1 MATTYTEYAEF
12 NYVHAATGGAGNAQ
26 PRLFAS
32 GSSESAPKLY
42 LSASAAGIVDLAG
55 ANSLAFAGDSGS
67 DTGFKL
73 DSDTLTFAGTAN
85 EITTAVSDNTVTI
98 SLPDSVTIGDALTVT
113 GVLTANGN
121 VDLGNATSD
130 TVSVTGRFD
139 TDLLPSSDSA
149 RDLGSSALQW
159 AEVHAD
165 AGHIDALTV
174 TGTSTLTTVDINGG
188 AIDGTAIGASSV
200 AAGSFAAIVGT
211 TATLSSTLTANGD
224 VDLGNATSDTV
235 TVTGRFDS
243 DLVPSSDS
251 ARDLGSSDLQWAEL
265 HVDAGHIDTLGSAL
279 DANAQNITNVGTF
292 EVDGGA
298 TFNGTMQV
306 GNANT
311 DVLTLT
317 SQLTASTSALFS
329 ETVKFNSKLLPV
341 TDDTSDLGAAGKQ
354 WKDLYI
360 DGVAYID
367 SLQADALGAALD
379 ANNQAITNINVD
391 SGAIDG
397 TPIGAN
403 SAAAGTF
410 AALVGT
416 SLNCSDGNI
425 TNVGDIAVDTISADD
440 GSSFAMGSNWTN
452 ASRTVA
458 DMGTVTTMDLNG
470 GSIDGATLGA
480 ASAVTIT
487 NADMNGGSIDGVAIG
502 AASRAAGSFTTLAAN
517 GDMTMGDTR
526 ADVMTCAAQMT
537 ASAGA
542 TFGTVVYGTE
552 FSGSGNGLF
561 GGILK
566 VATKIL
572 PDDDDLVDLG
582 ASSKQFKDLY
592 LDGVAY
598 IDSLQADQLGA
609 ALDANSQAITN
620 INVDSGA
627 IDGTVIG
634 ANSAAAGTFA
644 AVVATSLNC
653 SEGSITN
660 VNDIALD
667 TISAD
672 DGSSFAMGSNWTN
685 AGRTVADGG
694 TLTTVDINGG
704 SIDGATLGGASA
716 VTITDADMNGGSIDG
731 VVIGAASAAAGS
743 FTTLICSSMGANWT
757 NASRTV
763 ADMGVVTTMDL
774 NGGTVDGA
782 TIGASSPST
791 GVFTTLTCNSSFLPD
806 AAGGADLGSVS
817 AEWGDL
823 YIADD
828 KKIQLGNG
836 QDFTIEYDED
846 GDDVAQF
853 AGANMRLG
861 HGAATEL
868 QFRDSALKIYSS
880 ANGQL
885 DVAADAEL
893 QLEAPIV
900 DINAST
906 SVRVSTKMCIGSDAL
921 SFGSNELLVLP
932 STGKIKA
939 AAYVTYSD
947 ESLKTNIETLDSA
960 LETVKSLR
968 GVSYEVK
975 ETGNNEI
982 GLIAQEV
989 NEIVPSVVQDG
1000 SEVMGIDYS
1009 RLTAVLIEAVKELA
1023 AKVENTK

>member
-12 NYVHAATGGAGNAQ
+12 NAVLAATGGAGNSQ

-32 GSSESAPKLY
+32 GSTPKLY

-73 DSDTLTFAGTAN
+73 DTDTLTFAGTAN
-85 EITTAVSDNTVTI
+85 EITTAVADNTVTI
-98 SLPDSVTIGDALTVT
+98 SLPDAVTIGDTLAVT
-113 GVLTANGN
+113 GVFTANGN

-188 AIDGTAIGASSV
+188 AIDGTAIGASS
-200 AAGSFAAIVGT
+200 
-211 TATLSSTLTANGD
+211 
-224 VDLGNATSDTV
+224 
-235 TVTGRFDS
+235 
-243 DLVPSSDS
+243 
-251 ARDLGSSDLQWAEL
+251 
-265 HVDAGHIDTLGSAL
+265 
-279 DANAQNITNVGTF
+279 
-292 EVDGGA
+292 
-298 TFNGTMQV
+298 
-306 GNANT
+306 
-311 DVLTLT
+311 
-317 SQLTASTSALFS
+317 
-329 ETVKFNSKLLPV
+329 
-341 TDDTSDLGAAGKQ
+341 
-354 WKDLYI
+354 
-360 DGVAYID
+360 
-367 SLQADALGAALD
+367 
-379 ANNQAITNINVD
+379 
-391 SGAIDG
+391 
-397 TPIGAN
+397 
-403 SAAAGTF
+403 AAAGTF

-416 SLNCSDGNI
+416 SLSVSDGSI
-425 TNVGDIAVDTISADD
+425 TNVNDIALDTISADD
-440 GSSFAMGSNWTN
+440 GSSFSMGSNWTN

-470 GSIDGATLGA
+470 GSIDAT
-480 ASAVTIT
+480 
-487 NADMNGGSIDGVAIG
+487 AIG
-502 AASRAAGSFTTLAAN
+502 AATPSTAVFTT
-517 GDMTMGDTR
+517 
-526 ADVMTCAAQMT
+526 VSS
-537 ASAGA
+537 SA
-542 TFGTVVYGTE
+542 TIQ
-552 FSGSGNGLF
+552 SGGS
-561 GGILK
+561 LK
-566 VATKIL
+566 VQEKLIPSADGYSDIGTSTKE
-572 PDDDDLVDLG
+572 
-582 ASSKQFKDLY
+582 FKDLY

-598 IDSLQADQLGA
+598 IDTLNADALGA
-609 ALDANSQAITN
+609 NLDHANFNSTNVDIDSGAIDGTIIGAASAAAATVTTLSLTEMGANWTNASRTVADMGSVTTMDLNGGTIDGTDVTVGSGKTLDVSGGTLTTSAAQKLAVMQGAGANVDIGAYNLRAASVTADGQTSGRVAIYSTAGLLSEDSDLTFSDATLTMTSGSFAHMSGSGALKVGGVTIVAKTIKPDIDNNVDLGASGMEFKDLYLDGVAYVDTLNADALGANLDHANFNSTN
-620 INVDSGA
+620 VDIDSGA

-644 AVVATSLNC
+644 AVVATSL
-653 SEGSITN
+653 SVSDGSITN

-685 AGRTVADGG
+685 AGRTVADAGI
-694 TLTTVDINGG
+694 LTTVDINGG

-716 VTITDADMNGGSIDG
+716 VTITNADMNGGSVDG
-731 VVIGAASAAAGS
+731 VAIGAA
-743 FTTLICSSMGANWT
+743 
-757 NASRTV
+757 
-763 ADMGVVTTMDL
+763 
-774 NGGTVDGA
+774 
-782 TIGASSPST
+782 SPST

-823 YIADD
+823 FIADD

-853 AGANMRLG
+853 AGSNMRLG

-868 QFRDSALKIYSS
+868 QFRDAALKVYSS
-880 ANGQL
+880 ADGQL
-885 DVAADAEL
+885 DLAADAEL
-893 QLEAPIV
+893 EVTAPIL
-900 DINAST
+900 DLNCST
-906 SVRVSTKMCIGSDAL
+906 SVRVSTKMCIGGDDA

-960 LETVKSLR
+960 LETIKSLR

-989 NEIVPSVVQDG
+989 NEIVPSVVQSE